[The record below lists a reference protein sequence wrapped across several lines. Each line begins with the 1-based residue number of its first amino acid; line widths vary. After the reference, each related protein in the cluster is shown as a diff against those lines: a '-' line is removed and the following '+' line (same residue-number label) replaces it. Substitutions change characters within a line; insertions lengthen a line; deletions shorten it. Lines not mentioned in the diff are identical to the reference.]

1 MRSAKHPDFLNFL
14 SKAAEDAEAPK
25 TVETLFQELQTRL
38 REMSKNQKL
47 YMLRNLS
54 STERNAHLW
63 RLLSPKE
70 LSELISDESEM
81 QEILGLV
88 HNCSKA

>member
-1 MRSAKHPDFLNFL
+1 
-14 SKAAEDAEAPK
+14 
-25 TVETLFQELQTRL
+25 
-38 REMSKNQKL
+38 MSKNQKL

-54 STERNAHLW
+54 SAERNAHLW